1 MDVRWL
7 WCFLDRPAPAEAAW
21 RFWCE
26 VTRSRLSARRGE
38 RAEFAT
44 LLPQAGD
51 PWIKLQETAG
61 TCRTHLDLDVDDIPT
76 AIAQAEALGAQVIHR
91 TTQGYA
97 VLASPGGFTF
107 CLTTW
112 DGSASRPRLGPTL
125 LDQVC
130 LDIPPRAYAAEVA
143 FWQSLLTAQVLP
155 GRIPGFALLAPA
167 RELPLRILLQRLD
180 ADAPAV
186 NAHADLACAN
196 RSQAVAEHEALGATV
211 VAEFPHWSVLA
222 DPAGARYCL
231 TDRDPLTGRLA

>member
-26 VTRSRLSARRGE
+26 ATRSRLSARRGE

-44 LLPQAGD
+44 LLPEAGD

-61 TCRTHLDLDVDDIPT
+61 TCRTHLDVGDIPT

-143 FWQSLLTAQVLP
+143 FWQSLLSAQVQP
-155 GRIPGFALLAPA
+155 GRVPGFVLLSPAP
-167 RELPLRILLQRLD
+167 ELPLRLLLQRLD
-180 ADAPAV
+180 DDAPAV
-186 NAHADLACAN
+186 TAHADLACAD
-196 RSQAVAEHEALGATV
+196 RPRAVAEHHALGATV